1 MRRSDAVLVVL
12 LVAALAVTGVGVA
25 KSDDWTGERTYR
37 FASAQRPL
45 EQQDG
50 VPAGAAPARLEWA
63 APDNA
68 TGVQLDMLVDF
79 AGQSVQGGAATIRV
93 SGTAPDG
100 SQLPVQTRTLAIAP
114 GATSAQASFGYNATW
129 LEPRSTVRDTQ
140 EPPAV
145 RWEQPLVVLV
155 SVDRPGDTPVSNY
168 AFTVSATGAFTLAV
182 VR

>member
-1 MRRSDAVLVVL
+1 MLVVL
-12 LVAALAVTGVGVA
+12 MVVALAVTAVGVA

-37 FASAQRPL
+37 FGTAQLPLVQQGPAAASS
-45 EQQDG
+45 
-50 VPAGAAPARLEWA
+50 APARLEWV

-68 TGVQLDMLVDF
+68 TAVSLDLLVDF
-79 AGQSVQGGAATIRV
+79 AGQAVQGGAATIRV

-129 LEPRSTVRDTQ
+129 LAARGAVRDTQ
-140 EPPAV
+140 SPAALH
-145 RWEQPLVVLV
+145 WDQPLLVLV
-155 SVDRPGDTPVSNY
+155 SVDRPGDTPASAY
-168 AFTVSATGAFTLAV
+168 AFTVSATGSFTLAV